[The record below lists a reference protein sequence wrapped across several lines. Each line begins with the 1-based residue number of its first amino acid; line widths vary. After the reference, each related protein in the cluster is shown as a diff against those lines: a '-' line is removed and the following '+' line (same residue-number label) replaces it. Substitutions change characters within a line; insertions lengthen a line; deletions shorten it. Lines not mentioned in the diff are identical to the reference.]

1 MFKVND
7 YVIYKRDLC
16 KIKEITDNKGVLFYK
31 LAPLDDES
39 LIIRI
44 PVDNKQNNLRYP
56 ISKEESEELIKKIPL
71 IKEIDTKDKVLDN
84 IYKELMKTNKHEDL
98 IRIIKTTYLRNQK
111 RLEEGKKILDKDSN
125 YFEKAEKYLYN
136 ELSISLGMNYDEC
149 KQYVISKL
157 SAIDNSNNL

>member
-71 IKEIDTKDKVLDN
+71 IKEIDTKDKILDN

>member
-1 MFKVND
+1 
-7 YVIYKRDLC
+7 
-16 KIKEITDNKGVLFYK
+16 
-31 LAPLDDES
+31 
-39 LIIRI
+39 
-44 PVDNKQNNLRYP
+44 
-56 ISKEESEELIKKIPL
+56 
-71 IKEIDTKDKVLDN
+71 
-84 IYKELMKTNKHEDL
+84 MKTNKHEDL

>member
-44 PVDNKQNNLRYP
+44 PVDNKQNYLRYP

-71 IKEIDTKDKVLDN
+71 IKEIDTKDKILDN

>member
-31 LAPLDDES
+31 LAPIDDES

-71 IKEIDTKDKVLDN
+71 IKEIDTKDKILDN